1 MNPKTSEANIN
12 AILRDFET
20 TGQLDHWVDPVL
32 HVLYLYHL
40 VFKNKYS
47 FQYKFLKKKKNKC
60 FFLVDQSLFLLL
72 AMKRI

>member
-47 FQYKFLKKKKNKC
+47 FQYKFLRETCSLFEMTVTFPPC
-60 FFLVDQSLFLLL
+60 FF
-72 AMKRI
+72 